1 VPTRWRPIYEYNPE
15 NCGAGFGATLS
26 SPAQQRQIAYSA
38 GDPDSNRINQ
48 LWLVTYLNETGLEVI
63 AQAKLTNGEYAP
75 MIAADLAR
83 LESMVPAARELARTH
98 RIQLRLIKLTNRVDI
113 QDIAP

>member
-1 VPTRWRPIYEYNPE
+1 MGITPKLVAL
-15 NCGAGFGATLS
+15 GLAATLS
-26 SPAQQRQIAYSA
+26 SPVQQRQIGYSI
-38 GDPDSNRINQ
+38 GDTDAQRINQ
-48 LWLVTYLNETGLEVI
+48 LWLVTHLDETGLEVI

-98 RIQLRLIKLTNRVDI
+98 RIKLRLIKLTNRVDI